1 MPEQAVAVIG
11 AGVSTPA
18 GCTIEAMMD
27 VLESAKVLAAQAD
40 FDTGEY
46 RSHLCTR
53 VVDFD
58 PLEMLSKPDSR
69 RLPRAVQLMV
79 GTALRVASSC
89 RDDWERIAAEPAVV
103 VGTGIGGL
111 SRYDDAVEEQSRGHR
126 RVSPLT
132 VPMIMPSAAAAEL
145 SIRLPSRAPSL
156 TVSGACASGS
166 LALIH
171 AVHMIR
177 AGRAKVVIAGGGEG
191 LVTQMIFGAF
201 SRTDAM
207 VPGTDEPRGPFD
219 ADRKG
224 FVMGEGAGFTV
235 LASMDA
241 CAEAGVEPV
250 AQILG
255 VGESTDAFHIAA
267 PAPDGIGA
275 ALAMQAALD
284 DAGLDGDD
292 VGHIAAHATATP
304 TGDVAEA
311 AGIMATFS
319 RIPPVTA
326 HKGALGH
333 LIGGAGAVSAI
344 AAWTSAQRGLVPP
357 VAGLRNL
364 DPDVPLPVVAD
375 VPLAIEP
382 GRPAMVNAFAFGGLN
397 TSLIVR

>member
-1 MPEQAVAVIG
+1 MPESAVAVIG

-18 GCTIEAMMD
+18 GCTIGAMMD
-27 VLESAKVLAAQAD
+27 VLESAKVLATEAD

-53 VVDFD
+53 AVDFD
-58 PLEMLSKPDSR
+58 PLETLSHPDSR
-69 RLPRAVQLMV
+69 RMPRALQLMV
-79 GTALRVASSC
+79 GTALRVAASC
-89 RDDWERIAAEPAVV
+89 RDDWERIDVEPAVV

-177 AGRAKVVIAGGGEG
+177 SGRAKVVIAGGGEG
-191 LVTQMIFGAF
+191 LLTERIFGAF

-207 VPGTDEPRGPFD
+207 VPGVEEPRGPFD
-219 ADRKG
+219 ADRQG

-235 LASMDA
+235 LAALDA
-241 CAEAGVEPV
+241 CTEAGVEPI

-255 VGESTDAFHIAA
+255 VGESTDAFHIVA

-284 DAGLDGDD
+284 DAGLDPDD
-292 VGHIAAHATATP
+292 IGHIAAHATATP
-304 TGDVAEA
+304 TGDLAEA
-311 AGIMATFS
+311 AAIATTFPS
-319 RIPPVTA
+319 LPPVTA

-333 LIGGAGAVSAI
+333 LIGGAGAVAAI

-357 VAGLRNL
+357 VAGLRRL
-364 DPDVPLPVVAD
+364 DPDVALPVVMDA
-375 VPLAIEP
+375 PLPIEP

-397 TSLIVR
+397 TALIVR

>member
-1 MPEQAVAVIG
+1 MPEAVAVIG

-27 VLESAKVLAAQAD
+27 VLESAKVLAAEAD
-40 FDTGEY
+40 FDTEEY

-58 PLEMLSKPDSR
+58 PLETLSHPDSR
-69 RLPRAVQLMV
+69 RMPRALQLMV
-79 GTALRVASSC
+79 GTAMRVVASC
-89 RDDWERIAAEPAVV
+89 RDEWERIEGEPAIV

-132 VPMIMPSAAAAEL
+132 VPLIMPSAAAAEL

-156 TVSGACASGS
+156 TVSGACASSS
-166 LALIH
+166 LALIQ

-177 AGRAKVVIAGGGEG
+177 SGRAKVVVAGGGEG
-191 LVTQMIFGAF
+191 LLTSMIYGAF

-207 VPGTDEPRGPFD
+207 APGTDEPAGPFD
-219 ADRKG
+219 ADRQG

-235 LASMDA
+235 LASAEA
-241 CAEAGVEPV
+241 CAAAGVEPI
-250 AQILG
+250 AEILG
-255 VGESTDAFHIAA
+255 VGESTDAFHIVA
-267 PAPDGIGA
+267 PAPDGGGA
-275 ALAMQAALD
+275 ALAMQAALA

-292 VGHIAAHATATP
+292 IGHIAAHATATP
-304 TGDVAEA
+304 TGDLAEA
-311 AGIMATFS
+311 AGIAATFD

-333 LIGGAGAVSAI
+333 LIGGAGAVSAV

-357 VAGLRNL
+357 VAGLRRL
-364 DPDVPLPVVAD
+364 DPEVGLPVVAD
-375 VPLAIEP
+375 TPLAIEP

-397 TSLIVR
+397 TTLIVG